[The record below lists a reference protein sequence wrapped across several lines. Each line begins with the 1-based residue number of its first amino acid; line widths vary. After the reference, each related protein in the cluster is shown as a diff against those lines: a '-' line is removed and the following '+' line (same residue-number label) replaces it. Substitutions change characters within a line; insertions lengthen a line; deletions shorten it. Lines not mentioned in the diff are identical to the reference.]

1 MYNGSVTC
9 NQALGLH
16 CTTVSFLPRIG
27 LKTTTR
33 DSPGRASA
41 LRGGHLPSGQL
52 TNSKVLRVPTTEC
65 SFERVSSRSCRG
77 GKHTYSA
84 PLGGQAL
91 TGETSPCFRAR
102 GTQLPSYPFLNSLF
116 PRKSLLTNTA
126 YLYLPGSSFLF

>member
-9 NQALGLH
+9 DQALGLH

-27 LKTTTR
+27 LKTIAL

-52 TNSKVLRVPTTEC
+52 TNCKVLSAASTAQLSYNCSNLATTEC
-65 SFERVSSRSCRG
+65 SFERVNSRSCQG

-91 TGETSPCFRAR
+91 TWGNEP
-102 GTQLPSYPFLNSLF
+102 LF
-116 PRKSLLTNTA
+116 
-126 YLYLPGSSFLF
+126 